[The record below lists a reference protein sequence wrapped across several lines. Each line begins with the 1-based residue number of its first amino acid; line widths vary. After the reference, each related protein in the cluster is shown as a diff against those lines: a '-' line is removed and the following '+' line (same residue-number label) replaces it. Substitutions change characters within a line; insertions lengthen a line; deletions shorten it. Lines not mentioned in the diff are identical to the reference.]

1 MPEPRS
7 GEGAATGRKYA
18 HGVSEPVPQVSVVVP
33 THDRPER
40 LAALLAGLRSQT
52 IAPEAFEVIVVDDG
66 SLTPGTLAVLAEEMG
81 RGALRLRSV
90 RHPTARGTAG
100 GRNSG
105 WRVARAPLVAFT
117 DDDCVPEASWLSEAL
132 AVSGRHPGAIVQ
144 GRTEAN
150 PSELGRRGVFS
161 RTISVE
167 ALGPQYEACNIFY
180 PRELLERVDGFD
192 ETFGLFS
199 AGEDT
204 DLAWRALEAGAQT
217 AFAPDAVVFH
227 AVHELGPLRTLREA
241 MRLNQTALVF
251 ARHPETRVM
260 LNRRLFWNGW
270 HYLVIRSIVALALP
284 GPVRRFLL
292 ARHALQ
298 LAARAREAGAG
309 PWVVPFL
316 LLYDAIET
324 AAVAR
329 GGLRYR
335 TFVL

>member
-1 MPEPRS
+1 
-7 GEGAATGRKYA
+7 
-18 HGVSEPVPQVSVVVP
+18 VSESLPQVSVVVP

-40 LAALLAGLRSQT
+40 LAAVLAGLRAQT
-52 IAPEAFEVIVVDDG
+52 LAPETFEVIVVDDG
-66 SLTPGTLAVLAEEMG
+66 SVTPGTQAVLSEEES

-90 RHPTARGTAG
+90 RHASPRGTAG

-105 WRVARAPLVAFT
+105 WRAARAPIVAFT
-117 DDDCVPEASWLSEAL
+117 DDDCVPEPSWLSEAL
-132 AVSGRHPGAIVQ
+132 AVSRRHPGAIVQ
-144 GRTEAN
+144 GRTEPN

-180 PRELLERVDGFD
+180 PRELLERVGGFD
-192 ETFGLFS
+192 EAFGVFS

-204 DLAWRALEAGAQT
+204 DLAWRALAAGART
-217 AFAPDAVVFH
+217 AFAPGALVFH

-241 MRLNQTALVF
+241 MRLHQTALVF

-284 GPVRRFLL
+284 GPLRRFLL
-292 ARHALQ
+292 TRHALQ

-309 PWVVPFL
+309 PWAVPFL
-316 LLYDAIET
+316 LLYDAMET
-324 AAVAR
+324 GAVVR

-335 TFVL
+335 TLVL

>member
-1 MPEPRS
+1 
-7 GEGAATGRKYA
+7 
-18 HGVSEPVPQVSVVVP
+18 VSEPLLQVSVVVP

-40 LAALLAGLRSQT
+40 LAAVLAGLRAQT
-52 IAPEAFEVIVVDDG
+52 LAPDAFEVIVVDDG
-66 SLTPGTLAVLAEEMG
+66 SLTPGTQAVLSEELG
-81 RGALRLRSV
+81 RGVLQLRPV
-90 RHPTARGTAG
+90 RHLTARGTSG

-117 DDDCVPEASWLSEAL
+117 DDDCVPDAGWLSAAL
-132 AVSGRHPGAIVQ
+132 SVSRGHPGAIVQ
-144 GRTEAN
+144 GRTEPN

-180 PRELLERVDGFD
+180 PRELLERVGGFD
-192 ETFGLFS
+192 ETFGTFS

-204 DLAWRALEAGAQT
+204 DLAWRALETGART
-217 AFAPDAVVFH
+217 TFAPEALVFH

-251 ARHPETRVM
+251 SRHPGTRVM

-284 GPVRRFLL
+284 GPLRRFLL
-292 ARHALQ
+292 TRHVLQ
-298 LAARAREAGAG
+298 LAARARAAGAG
-309 PWVVPFL
+309 PWAVPFL
-316 LLYDAIET
+316 LLYDAIELG
-324 AAVAR
+324 AVVR
-329 GGLRYR
+329 GGVRYR
-335 TFVL
+335 TLVL